1 MIDEFVSLFPDNVVA
16 YTSLGQLRYL
26 STLKYVSGVV
36 GNSSSG
42 IIEAPSLQKGTVN
55 IGNRQLGRLRAKSVI
70 DSQPDVTSIQN
81 AIERLFSREFQST
94 LSTVSNPYGEGDVAS
109 KIVSVLETCSLD
121 GILRKRFFDSVPLDK
136 HGPT

>member
-1 MIDEFVSLFPDNVVA
+1 MDRDCLCLGSLI
-16 YTSLGQLRYL
+16 
-26 STLKYVSGVV
+26 

-42 IIEAPSLQKGTVN
+42 IHEAPSLLIPAIN

-94 LSTVSNPYGEGDVAS
+94 LPRYQTPMGKVMLRV
-109 KIVSVLETCSLD
+109 KLSVFW
-121 GILRKRFFDSVPLDK
+121 KRAA
-136 HGPT
+136 